1 MPLSTVDSER
11 LFLRRIFGN
20 GQQCPPHLKRISD
33 KILEKCGGLPLAIL
47 AISGLLATNLLEHP
61 IFFHNRQEDQWEQV
75 QNSIGQGLGSNPT
88 AEGMMRI
95 LSFSYLDLN
104 PCLRSCLLYL
114 SIYPEDVMIYKKDL
128 IMRWI
133 VEGFIPEEHGQTMYE
148 LGERCYNELVNR
160 RRTAVESMTQFL
172 ILSYPSPK
180 KRTLLLC
187 LVYPVYILIHKTRPV
202 DCLYRVAV
210 KFLQI
215 CFYLMLGHLLLLGV
229 AVKLPSL
236 QEFKNLRAL
245 SFEGCRQLEDH
256 LVGIG
261 NLCHLKHLRFHKTG
275 IRKFPEEIV
284 KLQFLETLEISLYYS
299 AVDSGIILPDDI
311 GGMQALQVLEGIDVF
326 RHSTKFCQQLGQ
338 LTNLRKLRLELWLFS
353 AGENFQEQIKELVSS
368 IRKLGNEKLYSLRAD
383 GGYEYEYEEPME
395 EFAFH
400 LDESWFYA
408 LRGLREL
415 VMRAPIPLRVP
426 RSMNSFS
433 NVHKL
438 WLHLFEIQQADIDIL
453 GNLPA
458 LQELTLFAEDYAAA
472 GPKGG
477 PLRISPNHGFSF
489 LTYFLIAT
497 ESGDLGLIFEAGSM
511 PKLQKLVLIF
521 MEYDSWSQTN
531 GNFAFGIGHLACLTS
546 VHISRTN
553 GGFQSESK
561 DSFERAIEAH
571 PNHPSLEEL
580 EWE

>member
-1 MPLSTVDSER
+1 LV
-11 LFLRRIFGN
+11 
-20 GQQCPPHLKRISD
+20 HL
-33 KILEKCGGLPLAIL
+33 
-47 AISGLLATNLLEHP
+47 
-61 IFFHNRQEDQWEQV
+61 
-75 QNSIGQGLGSNPT
+75 
-88 AEGMMRI
+88 
-95 LSFSYLDLN
+95 
-104 PCLRSCLLYL
+104 
-114 SIYPEDVMIYKKDL
+114 
-128 IMRWI
+128 
-133 VEGFIPEEHGQTMYE
+133 
-148 LGERCYNELVNR
+148 
-160 RRTAVESMTQFL
+160 
-172 ILSYPSPK
+172 
-180 KRTLLLC
+180 
-187 LVYPVYILIHKTRPV
+187 
-202 DCLYRVAV
+202 
-210 KFLQI
+210 
-215 CFYLMLGHLLLLGV
+215 
-229 AVKLPSL
+229 
-236 QEFKNLRAL
+236 
-245 SFEGCRQLEDH
+245 
-256 LVGIG
+256 
-261 NLCHLKHLRFHKTG
+261 
-275 IRKFPEEIV
+275 
-284 KLQFLETLEISLYYS
+284 
-299 AVDSGIILPDDI
+299 AVDSDFILPDDI

-338 LTNLRKLRLELWLFS
+338 LTNLRKLQLELWSFS

-368 IRKLGNEKLYSLRAD
+368 IRKLGNAKLYSLQTNGR
-383 GGYEYEYEEPME
+383 YEDEEPME
-395 EFAFH
+395 EFAKH

-408 LRGLREL
+408 LCGLREL
-415 VMRAPIPLRVP
+415 VMKAPIPLRVP

-458 LQELTLFAEDYAAA
+458 LQELTLFAEE

-531 GNFAFGIGHLACLTS
+531 SNFDFGIGHLACLTS